1 MEFSLNG
8 VVLQVMKSRFTDSQ
22 IKPEERILEAK
33 FGEALVDYKAKVKL
47 WI

>member
-33 FGEALVDYKAKVKL
+33 FGGAFVDCKAKVKC

>member
-33 FGEALVDYKAKVKL
+33 FGGRLL
-47 WI
+47 TTRPR